1 MQQPTRLISTPFA
14 QEGEK
19 TEIQNVTGEFDNSAT
34 YRLGFPPLTMQS
46 IRLGGKP
53 PKGTDFNG
61 VLFDITE
68 NISFLCKGGRYQYNA
83 GLSTLI
89 GGYPEGSNLL
99 LDDNVT
105 EVVSTVAGN
114 QNNPNTNMAG
124 WILKPNKT
132 TAVNVADASGETQQ
146 QVNYNGGAKW
156 HSRVG
161 GYLENERVV
170 LANGDIVKST
180 IDSNVNDP
188 NVDMTGWVKTSDA
201 SQIFDESGLSQQDIN
216 DKFTGARKVDLS
228 YLKWPND
235 FNITEILNASLQLS
249 QIAPLYLIL
258 PHGSFKITDTVSTGD
273 SGKGCVLDLNGS
285 TIYVDK
291 RGESDQTLTGYEY
304 NSVVLYSTTNSPCAV
319 VNGVISGERREQN
332 LFRETDYP
340 SLANKVTN
348 GIFIGAKHVS
358 LSNLELKHMYGQTTK
373 FDKSTVVNLTDV
385 KITDCGGHWYQNDAY
400 DAFGDAFYIK
410 TGSVGQEQVNVNI
423 ERVNVVAKSSDQYP
437 ENSAMFP
444 IPKYS
449 RVGITLESLESA
461 IASNVVLTIRD
472 SSFDKVERFL
482 HQEQKQN
489 SNVYIENSIIN
500 SVVTFGAY
508 LTDSLKVTSNFNKFK
523 MLAGDYN
530 GSKGLARLYNS
541 ASLNVEVNGG
551 VIDGNNFEYTFG
563 NGASSLVLNDVKT
576 IGVNGRIMENPTG
589 LMINKGSIKFN
600 DTPSSGWL
608 TGLNG
613 DYHFDGVTLDATST
627 TLREFNYGIPASVKN
642 CTFKNMLIG
651 RGFEQYYDKR
661 NFHGNKLYMDF
672 AGYADYIGS
681 SFEINNLA
689 GDLLREECLMWG
701 ANSKLGV
708 DGLFTRKTV
717 ARSTGGAPLALIGS
731 EELELGKKRPLVLVV
746 VRASANPEFFAINEI
761 SHLDNKAFYVAV
773 AKYDATTN
781 TYSVVKPFVASHA
794 TPTYQ
799 LTFSGL
805 TVSTYGAGVTN
816 VHWAVLPYSEMQ
828 SLPVIP
834 DSIIL

>member
-1 MQQPTRLISTPFA
+1 MATSELETQIERFKVNEERLNTFVNVDGFYTTSSGVQVPTLLNVSKRIEASVENVSLAQQSATLEIERQTDLVIAASTSA
-14 QEGEK
+14 QEEFLNEDSK
-19 TEIQNVTGEFDNSAT
+19 INTLAKNTIADWQTAITTITQTEGVPALAVSTANNETQQEINDSVGAKW
-34 YRLGFPPLTMQS
+34 Y
-46 IRLGGKP
+46 GK
-53 PKGTDFNG
+53 G
-61 VLFDITE
+61 
-68 NISFLCKGGRYQYNA
+68 
-83 GLSTLI
+83 
-89 GGYPEGSNLL
+89 GGYPINYRVM
-99 LDDNVT
+99 LD
-105 EVVSTVAGN
+105 
-114 QNNPNTNMAG
+114 
-124 WILKPNKT
+124 
-132 TAVNVADASGETQQ
+132 
-146 QVNYNGGAKW
+146 
-156 HSRVG
+156 
-161 GYLENERVV
+161 
-170 LANGDIVKST
+170 NGDIVKST
-180 IDSNVNDP
+180 EPNNTNNPNVN
-188 NVDMTGWVKTSDA
+188 MTGWVKTNLA
-201 SQIFDESGLSQQDIN
+201 SQVFDESGLSQQQVNNRLLKSKII
-216 DKFTGARKVDLS
+216 DLS
-228 YLKWPND
+228 YLSPPND
-235 FNITEILNASLQLS
+235 FDFTTVLNATLQLS
-249 QIAPLYLIL
+249 QQHPIYVIMPSVDL
-258 PHGSFKITDTVSTGD
+258 KITDSVSTGT
-273 SGKGCVLDLNGS
+273 SGKGCILDLNGS

-291 RGESDQTLTGYEY
+291 RSESDQKLNGHEY
-304 NSVVLYSTTNSPCAV
+304 NSVILYSTTDTPCAV
-319 VNGVISGERREQN
+319 INGVIDGSRREQN
-332 LFRETDYP
+332 LFRETDY
-340 SLANKVTN
+340 LTLHNKITN
-348 GIFIGAKHVS
+348 GVFISAKTIAFDG
-358 LSNLELKHMYGQTTK
+358 LKLRHMYGQTSK
-373 FDKSTVVNLTDV
+373 FENANLVNIKDSE
-385 KITDCGGHWYQNDAY
+385 ITNCGGHWYQNNAY

-410 TGSVGQEQVNVNI
+410 TGNVGQEQVNVNI

-449 RVGITLESLESA
+449 RIGVALESLESD
-461 IASNVVLTIRD
+461 IASNVSLTIRD

-489 SNVYIENSIIN
+489 GNVYIENSIIN

-508 LTDSLKVTSNFNKFK
+508 LTDNLKVTSNFNKFK

-576 IGVNGRIMENPTG
+576 IGVNGRIMETPTG
-589 LMINKGSIKFN
+589 LKVNKGSIKFN

-608 TGLNG
+608 TGVNG
-613 DYHFDGVTLDATST
+613 DYYFDGVALDATST
-627 TLREFNYGIPASVKN
+627 TLREFNYGVPTSIKN
-642 CTFKNMLIG
+642 CSFKNMLIG
-651 RGFEQYYDKR
+651 RGFERYYDKR
-661 NFHGNKLYMDF
+661 NFHNNKLYINS
-672 AGYADYIGS
+672 GVYAELFGS

-781 TYSVVKPFVASHA
+781 TYSVVKPFVASHT